1 MFDKNQSILNKF
13 MSEELNEMVGDLLS
27 QLNDAQT
34 KAKELEKE
42 QNPLKKEELEKFV
55 VEKGGKL
62 VDESIEMLKN
72 VKDYILSSP
81 EAKDVDAFASLV
93 AATSTAI
100 DTLNK
105 IVVVDKKS
113 ETVVKVKKMDIEA
126 KKEMQQEENN
136 VKLLATREQVFKA
149 LIDNAKVIDTESEQI
164 KD

>member
-34 KAKELEKE
+34 KAKELERE

-149 LIDNAKVIDTESEQI
+149 LIDNAKIIDAEAEQI

>member
-34 KAKELEKE
+34 KAKEIEKE

-113 ETVVKVKKMDIEA
+113 ETVVRVKKMDIEA

-136 VKLLATREQVFKA
+136 VKLLATREQIFKA
-149 LIDNAKVIDTESEQI
+149 LIDNAKVIDAEAEQI